1 VKRITVIA
9 SGTRGD
15 VQPAIALGVALR
27 AAGYAVRL
35 VASQSARDWIERH
48 GLDAAPSAVDMEA
61 VMAGPFGRAWVEQG
75 HNQLKQ
81 QGLMRRLLEEHGAQ
95 LIRDAWEG
103 ARDADAVIGAF
114 TSDPYAVTIGEK
126 LDIPVLSMPLQP
138 TLIATR
144 DGRCMTSAPL
154 PTRVSRLNALFGR
167 FILEPFPWRLYGTL
181 VNDFRRE
188 IGLAPQSSG
197 ENVAARRRMTVLHAI
212 SRHVMAIPDDWP
224 ASFHVTGYWFLG
236 EGEAWQPPDDLAA
249 FLADGPPPIGIGFG
263 SMTAG
268 DPEGTTRLLLEATE
282 AAGQRAILLG
292 GWAGLGTMDLPP
304 GVHSLPSA
312 PHDWLFPRLAAVV
325 HHGGA
330 GTTAAGFAAGIPAV
344 VVPHMADQP
353 YWGRKVAALGVGP
366 RPVPRHRLTSERL
379 ASAIRTAVTD
389 PEMRARAAAL
399 GARVRAEDGTGV
411 ALGIIRDVVRP

>member
-1 VKRITVIA
+1 MKRITMIA

-15 VQPAIALGVALR
+15 VQPAIALGMALR
-27 AAGYAVRL
+27 SAGYAVRL
-35 VASQSARDWIERH
+35 VASRGMRDWIEDH
-48 GLDAAPSAVDMEA
+48 GLEAAPSTVDMEA

-75 HNQLKQ
+75 HDQLKQ
-81 QGLMRRLLEEHGAQ
+81 QRLMRDLVREHGPR
-95 LIRDAWEG
+95 LIRDAWDG

-114 TSDPYAVTIGEK
+114 TSDPYAITIGEK

-154 PTRVSRLNALFGR
+154 PRRVSRVNAWFGR

-188 IGLAPQSSG
+188 IGLGPQSSAQ
-197 ENVAARRRMTVLHAI
+197 NVAARRRMTVLHAV
-212 SRHVMAIPDDWP
+212 SRQVMAIPEDWP
-224 ASFHVTGYWFLG
+224 ASFHVTGYWFLD
-236 EGEAWQPPDDLAA
+236 EGEAWQPPGDLSA

-268 DPEGTTRLLLEATE
+268 DPEGTTRLLLEATRV
-282 AAGQRAILLG
+282 AGQRAVLLG
-292 GWAGLGTMDLPP
+292 GWAGLGATDLPP
-304 GVHSLPSA
+304 GVISLRSA

-330 GTTAAGFAAGIPAV
+330 GTTAAGFAAGIPTV

-353 YWGRKVAALGVGP
+353 FWGRKVASLGVGP
-366 RPVPRHRLTSERL
+366 DPVPRHRLTTERL
-379 ASAIRTAVTD
+379 AAAIRSAVTD
-389 PEMRARAAAL
+389 PVMRRHATALAARI
-399 GARVRAEDGTGV
+399 RAEDGV
-411 ALGIIRDVVRP
+411 AVATRIVRDVVG